1 MKITRHN
8 HVQEVE
14 KKTEKREFKHS
25 YTKENFIKED
35 PSLEDEV
42 TLSKYELCDLLAAI
56 ASDAAD
62 QDDPFMTIASV
73 LLFTKV
79 IDAMFPADEEL
90 AEEEDK

>member
-1 MKITRHN
+1 MKITRHE
-8 HVQEVE
+8 HVQAVE
-14 KKTEKREFKHS
+14 KKTEKREFKHP
-25 YTKENFIKED
+25 YTKENYIKED

-56 ASDAAD
+56 TAD
-62 QDDPFMTIASV
+62 QDDPVMTIASI

-90 AEEEDK
+90 DEKEDK

>member
-1 MKITRHN
+1 MKITRHE
-8 HVQEVE
+8 HVQTTE

-25 YTKENFIKED
+25 YAKENFIKED

-56 ASDAAD
+56 TAD
-62 QDDPFMTIASV
+62 QDDPVMTLASM
-73 LLFTKV
+73 LLFTQV

-90 AEEEDK
+90 DEKEDN